1 MKRITINK
9 KEYTLEFT
17 IEASLYDECTKSVM
31 DQFVK
36 SGMVSSA
43 AKDGDTDSAI
53 ENVLD
58 TIASLPQRTLT
69 LFHAGL
75 LEHHGP
81 EGDGSVQ
88 GRADA
93 KSILAAY
100 LKESKKSYRD
110 VFADMMEIMAD
121 DSFFDLIGLN
131 QWTTAISGEE
141 PMEKPQEEQAENGKV
156 GKNTSD
162 KK

>member
-1 MKRITINK
+1 MKKITIK
-9 KEYTLEFT
+9 DKEYTITFT

-43 AKDGDTDSAI
+43 AEDGDTDSAI

-69 LFHAGL
+69 LFYAGL
-75 LEHHGP
+75 LENHGSY
-81 EGDGSVQ
+81 GDKSVL
-88 GRADA
+88 GKNDA
-93 KSILAAY
+93 KNILAAY
-100 LKESKKSYRD
+100 LRESKKSYRD
-110 VFADMMEIMAD
+110 VFAEMMEIMAD

-131 QWTTAISGEE
+131 QWTTALSGEE
-141 PMEKPQEEQAENGKV
+141 PTEKPEKPRKENGEV
-156 GKNTSD
+156 GKITSD